1 MVTRKTRRIGL
12 LPGMAALG
20 MVVVLAAGCATTAG
34 TSTAVTVP
42 LPAGHYPSKVSKMV
56 CISEAAREVGLALG
70 EKATITT
77 PTWVDHLYSCRYDY
91 PSASLGLSVKE
102 LSSVAETTAYFNS
115 LGTRLGVARS
125 LPNLGQG
132 AFQTT
137 DGSVVV
143 RKDYKVLLVDP
154 TGLPPQFGNP
164 PTNPPN
170 IAVTVGIVIMGC
182 WSGD

>member
-1 MVTRKTRRIGL
+1 MVTGPARRIRL

-34 TSTAVTVP
+34 TPTAATVP
-42 LPAGHYPSKVSKMV
+42 LPAGRYPSKVSKMV

-143 RKDYKVLLVDP
+143 RKDYKVLLVDQ

-164 PTNPPN
+164 PTNPGN
-170 IAVTVGIVIMGC
+170 IAVTVGIVILGC

>member
-1 MVTRKTRRIGL
+1 MVSREARRAGSL
-12 LPGMAALG
+12 SGVVALG
-20 MVVVLAAGCATTAG
+20 IVVVLAAGCSTTAS
-34 TSTAVTVP
+34 TSTAATVP
-42 LPAGHYPSKVSKMV
+42 LPAGRYPSKVSKMV
-56 CISEAAREVGLALG
+56 CVSQAAREVGLALG
-70 EKATITT
+70 EKATVTT

-91 PSASLGLSVKE
+91 PDASVALSVKE
-102 LSSVAETTAYFNS
+102 LSSTAETTAYFNS
-115 LGTRLGVARS
+115 LGSRLGMARS

-154 TGLPPQFGNP
+154 TGLPPEFGNP
-164 PTNPPN
+164 PTNPGDV
-170 IAVTVGIVIMGC
+170 AVTVAIVILGC

>member
-1 MVTRKTRRIGL
+1 MTRPVRRVGL
-12 LPGMAALG
+12 LPGMAVLG
-20 MVVVLAAGCATTAG
+20 MVVVLAAGCSATTG
-34 TSTAVTVP
+34 TSTAATVP
-42 LPAGHYPSKVSKMV
+42 LPAGRYPSKVSKMV
-56 CISEAAREVGLALG
+56 CVSEAAHEVGLALG
-70 EKATITT
+70 EKATVTT
-77 PTWVDHLYSCRYDY
+77 PTWADHLYSCRYDY
-91 PSASLGLSVKE
+91 PSASLTLSVKE
-102 LSSVAETTAYFNS
+102 LSSPAETTAYFNS
-115 LGTRLGVARS
+115 LGSQLGVARS

-164 PTNPPN
+164 PTHPGD
-170 IAVTVGIVIMGC
+170 IAVTVAIVILGC